1 MKSEIFDYLNSQ
13 RVGVLAVEMPDGSP
27 HGATVHFAYTEEPFV
42 FFFETNRDYRKT
54 EALFAKTT
62 VRASFVV
69 GTDELAKKTMQLD
82 GIATLLRAE
91 EKEIYDHVYLAKYP
105 EKIKKSLDP
114 KAVFFKFTPTWWR
127 YTDWAHISASGTPII
142 VTS

>member
-1 MKSEIFDYLNSQ
+1 MKPEIADYLNSE

-27 HGATVHFAYTEEPFV
+27 HGATVHFAYIAEPFV
-42 FFFETNRDYRKT
+42 FYFETNRKYRKT
-54 EALFAKTT
+54 EALLAKTA

-69 GTDELAKKTMQLD
+69 GTDEESKKTMQLD
-82 GIATLLRAE
+82 GVATLLGSN
-91 EKEIYDHVYLAKYP
+91 EKEMYDKVYLAKYP

-127 YTDWAHISASGTPII
+127 FTDWKAEGGPLVLSSD
-142 VTS
+142 